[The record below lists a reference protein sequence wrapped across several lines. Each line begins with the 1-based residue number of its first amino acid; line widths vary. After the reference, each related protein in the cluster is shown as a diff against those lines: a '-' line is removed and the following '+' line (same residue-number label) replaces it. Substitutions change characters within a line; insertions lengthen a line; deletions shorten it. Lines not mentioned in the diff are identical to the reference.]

1 LEINAST
8 GEPFLRLNQH
18 KNIILTPHRL
28 SDVVCYPPILNDPRV
43 YEWLLCPPIPYLPE
57 HAKTWF
63 AFAQRYSKTV
73 LSKLDAARAAPEL
86 IIVNAC
92 PVRAIR
98 EVKENGEEIYLGDIG
113 IDRCMDGKLL
123 ALSAGAQA
131 DDEQAARYKE
141 ENCGRRA
148 GDPDIIWYFGDYL
161 KPSHHGQG
169 IMTDAVET
177 LLWRWA
183 VPRMGVRRVLV
194 SVFGGNHGSTRVFQK
209 NGFVVTNTLKNY
221 AKVRGKMRDF
231 VVLEWDFG
239 TVDKQVYS

>member
-1 LEINAST
+1 MANHQLHPLEINAST
-8 GEPFLRLNQH
+8 GEPFLRLNHH

-43 YEWLLCPPIPYLPE
+43 YEWLLCPPIPYLPGNWMFFILRRSMLTRKGPGVVFWSAE

-86 IIVNAC
+86 IILNAC

-148 GDPDIIWYFGDYL
+148 GDPDIIWYFGGT
-161 KPSHHGQG
+161 SRSG
-169 IMTDAVET
+169 I
-177 LLWRWA
+177 
-183 VPRMGVRRVLV
+183 RREHI
-194 SVFGGNHGSTRVFQK
+194 F
-209 NGFVVTNTLKNY
+209 
-221 AKVRGKMRDF
+221 AC
-231 VVLEWDFG
+231 
-239 TVDKQVYS
+239 